1 MKSDIIDKEVWEG
14 LREFEKNEEMPG
26 FFLNLLGTVLTSS
39 QAQMDGLLK
48 AVEEGDIKRVHYY
61 AHTLKS
67 SCASL
72 GAMELAK
79 TLGEIE
85 FSSIEKPP
93 VIRKDLMATVED
105 VFKDFLQEIQ
115 NEHSRLSLHPM

>member
-1 MKSDIIDKEVWEG
+1 MKSDIIDKVVWEG

-26 FFLNLLGTVLTSS
+26 FFLNLLGATLTASRT
-39 QAQMDGLLK
+39 QMDGLLK
-48 AVEEGDIKRVHYY
+48 AIDDSEAKRVHYY

-72 GAMELAK
+72 GALNLAK

-85 FSSIEKPP
+85 AAALQKPA
-93 VIRKDLMATVED
+93 VIRQDLIPSVRS
-105 VFKDFLQEIQ
+105 VFDQFLQEIQ
-115 NEHSRLSLHPM
+115 NEYNRLSL